1 MVEFLSKH
9 RKNGQSV
16 FGEVDIDIIED
27 KLTLLLGGRW
37 YEVDRDLTYYV
48 ERPDA
53 RLDQQLPDRNAVDD
67 GFIPKFGVEFHVNED
82 VMVYG
87 LYSEG
92 YRVGGTNRGRGD
104 PTLPRVYEADTLEN
118 TELGLK
124 SQFADGT
131 VQLNLVLYSMEWKNM
146 QIEVIDPS
154 FAFGEPFQ
162 IVGERG

>member
-1 MVEFLSKH
+1 M
-9 RKNGQSV
+9 
-16 FGEVDIDIIED
+16 
-27 KLTLLLGGRW
+27 
-37 YEVDRDLTYYV
+37 RDLINNFPIET
-48 ERPDA
+48 RS
-53 RLDQQLPDRNAVDD
+53 DD

-154 FAFGEPFQ
+154 FAFGEPT
-162 IVGERG
+162 VSDCRGERG